1 MSKNDAEYRPT
12 RSETKLLDAL
22 LNPANRLKTITELC
36 DMLEISTR
44 TYQRA
49 WKKPEF
55 VKLYETKSMDLV
67 KQQVGPVINAFLREA
82 KRGSF
87 QHGKV
92 LLEMAGLYTE
102 KKSHELTGSDGKP
115 LFEVVVVK
123 PPVNDD
129 GEEDED

>member
-1 MSKNDAEYRPT
+1 MSEKVVEYRPT
-12 RSETKLLDAL
+12 KAESAILEAL

-36 DMLEISTR
+36 DMLGITTR

-49 WKKPEF
+49 FKKREF
-55 VKLYETKSMDLV
+55 LELYNEMSMDMV
-67 KQQVGPVINAFLREA
+67 RQHVGPVINAFLKEA

-92 LLEMAGLYTE
+92 LLEMAGVYSETT
-102 KKSHELTGSDGKP
+102 KHELTGADGKP

-123 PPVNDD
+123 PPVNND
-129 GEEDED
+129 GEDED